1 MKTTLKSYLFAVVA
15 ISLSAAQR
23 SPYAGGR
30 PQGYKDKYTP
40 QTAEVIA
47 NRFGEQSQA
56 AAATGQQ
63 LPHAAHGDATY
74 VQLLNSLPIDRRPFW
89 FVNYQAIEAAQQ
101 QPFPI
106 VRPATGPAPFA
117 GSG

>member
-1 MKTTLKSYLFAVVA
+1 MIKTTLLIT
-15 ISLSAAQR
+15 ISILSVTLWEVNAQR
-23 SPYAGGR
+23 GSYAGGR

-47 NRFGEQSQA
+47 NRFGEENQFA
-56 AAATGQQ
+56 ASGQQQ
-63 LPHAAHGDATY
+63 LPVAAHGDAHY
-74 VQLLNSLPIDRRPFW
+74 IQLLNSLPADRRPFW

-106 VRPATGPAPFA
+106 VRPVAGASPFA
-117 GSG
+117 G